1 MKKPLLFAAVLCG
14 TLAAAPAMAAQDV
27 SADFHALSAMSSPV
41 PAMTA
46 TQMSE
51 VEGAGLL
58 CLGPVLK
65 LVLGLLTCVTCH

>member
-14 TLAAAPAMAAQDV
+14 TLATAPAMATENV
-27 SADFHALSAMSSPV
+27 SADFHALSAMSQPV

-51 VEGAGLL
+51 VEGAGGCCLL
-58 CLGPVLK
+58 GNLVAVVLK
-65 LVLGLLTCVTCH
+65 VLCII